1 VALAPTIF
9 DTRIASP
16 HYIRFPMEDGEK
28 IVTVHISIAALKE
41 RAARDRRKTK
51 NIMLLYS
58 AYREEIEA
66 AARAKYNPQCH
77 RDNADVV
84 VVASDI
90 A

>member
-1 VALAPTIF
+1 
-9 DTRIASP
+9 
-16 HYIRFPMEDGEK
+16 MEDGGK
-28 IVTVHISIAALKE
+28 IVTVHISTAALKE
-41 RAARDRRKTK
+41 RAARDGRKTK
-51 NIMLLYS
+51 NITLLYS

-90 A
+90 VYPPKTFSQERPGGKR